1 MELSSSAVPLMGLPS
16 RSEVISLSLSPQQY
30 LQRLTILVV
39 RLAIQ
44 TLRVD
49 PTGLGRFG
57 VSRTEEDEIG
67 RKDFTLIDSDNVTN
81 ANGAL
86 RTFLETLRLLVQHFD
101 WTIVCDSV
109 GFVSVDI
116 LAYYALE

>member
-1 MELSSSAVPLMGLPS
+1 MELSSSAVPLMDLPS
-16 RSEVISLSLSPQQY
+16 RSEVISLSLSPQPY

-67 RKDFTLIDSDNVTN
+67 RKDFTLIDSDNVAN

-101 WTIVCDSV
+101 RTIVCDSV
-109 GFVSVDI
+109 GFVSAEI
-116 LAYYALE
+116 ITN

>member
-1 MELSSSAVPLMGLPS
+1 MGLPS
-16 RSEVISLSLSPQQY
+16 RSEVISLSLSLQQY

-57 VSRTEEDEIG
+57 VSRTEEDEIS

-101 WTIVCDSV
+101 RTIVCDSV